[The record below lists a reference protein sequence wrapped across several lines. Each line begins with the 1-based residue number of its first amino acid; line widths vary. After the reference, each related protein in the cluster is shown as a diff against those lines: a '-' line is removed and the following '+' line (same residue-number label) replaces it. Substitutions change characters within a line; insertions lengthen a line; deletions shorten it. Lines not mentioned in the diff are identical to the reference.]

1 MTRTLGRAP
10 HGSGTWLPTGDLRRP
25 QGAPD
30 ALTTPCPTKGC
41 EIWPAIAQL
50 AQVSLWAISSTRHTV
65 RPHPLSVRE
74 HHTVRR
80 SLLTSFLR
88 SAGRSRTPVVS
99 GGPHPQTPACVRAY
113 AVARPLHCVV
123 RRRPDWDRTP
133 LAFLYPP
140 TCGQGTGMH
149 AHLPKFRQRN
159 PQCHYGASTPS
170 RRWCVLRYLA
180 K

>member
-1 MTRTLGRAP
+1 MRK
-10 HGSGTWLPTGDLRRP
+10 HG
-25 QGAPD
+25 AYD
-30 ALTTPCPTKGC
+30 ARTTPGTPRGRK
-41 EIWPAIAQL
+41 ILPAIAHRAHVAL
-50 AQVSLWAISSTRHTV
+50 CTTSSTRSTV
-65 RPHPLSVRE
+65 RPHPISVRE

-123 RRRPDWDRTP
+123 RRRQDWDRTP